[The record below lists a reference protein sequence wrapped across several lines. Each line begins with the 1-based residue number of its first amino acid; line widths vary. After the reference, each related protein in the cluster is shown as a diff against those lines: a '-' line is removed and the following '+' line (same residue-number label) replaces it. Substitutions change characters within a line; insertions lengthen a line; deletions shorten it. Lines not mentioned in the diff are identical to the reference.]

1 VTHVATQTHEATA
14 YLKYPDWGMAPYQAL
29 AKAILGRLDGYTEY
43 DDTIQDEQWSVR
55 VNYSKSGFAPRDE
68 DSIDADRLYEWD
80 ITCRGPDR
88 EKFSFNVS
96 PRFPDQRHH
105 ETGDPVRLAW
115 HKCGFNDTEGIDVE
129 IHSSNVDIERFPSLL
144 RDIFRS
150 VMTHAG
156 LDYNSR
162 YFSQPPH
169 AATSRIT
176 GLERYVRLRRDVAKK
191 LAGGDLMMRILR
203 LLADTKNAEFDLH
216 VDNEEIV
223 GKMHK
228 AVLNQTAADEL
239 WTGHQL
245 GKQLKHYL
253 LKNPDSVDED
263 DPTYHPKFGVLF
275 EKGKTHDD
283 GAVSWSDRDHL
294 QTELE
299 QACINS
305 LAWSDIPVRPDA
317 DVFVADDHFDP
328 HDRDDGQSVEIYND
342 PTPQIEADQQQLL
355 VRAVRDTMTDAD
367 VDILEALMSDGSG
380 HARDIAAASGRSLST
395 IYRALDR
402 LDGILE
408 TDNGTL
414 SFVSRKFADE
424 LRDAIQ
430 LADTHVQNAAKRVS
444 RILGR
449 EEMHA
454 ESGALKQW
462 LDKYG
467 ADLRTTDAGELESVR
482 IDTLLQTIKYG
493 PRPRVQ
499 DVVDELAEAWANAG
513 RDVLELRDVV
523 VKYKT
528 GPGEFEAG
536 FVSSLR

>member
-1 VTHVATQTHEATA
+1 MTHVATQTHELEAN
-14 YLKYPDWGMAPYQAL
+14 LKYPYWGLGPYHAL
-29 AKAILGRLDGYTEY
+29 SKAIIGVFDPADQWDT
-43 DDTIQDEQWSVR
+43 TIQGEDWSIKAYV
-55 VNYSKSGFAPRDE
+55 SKSGFAPRPDDPI
-68 DSIDADRLYEWD
+68 DSDRLYEME
-80 ITCRGPDR
+80 IVTRGPGR
-88 EKFSFNVS
+88 EKFSFNLS
-96 PRFPDQRHH
+96 PRFPDQRHY
-105 ETGDPVRLAW
+105 ETGERVTLPW
-115 HKCGFNDTEGIDVE
+115 HTAGLDTEGIDVE
-129 IHSSNVDIERFPSLL
+129 LKASNVNVDRVPSLL
-144 RDIFRS
+144 RDIFRD

-156 LDYNSR
+156 LDYNDR
-162 YFSQPPH
+162 YFSTHPH
-169 AATSRIT
+169 PTTKIKT
-176 GLERYVRLRRDVAKK
+176 QEQYVRIRRDVAKN

-228 AVLNQTAADEL
+228 AVLNQTAVDEL
-239 WTGHQL
+239 WTGHHL

-253 LKNPDSVDED
+253 LKHPDSVDED

-283 GAVSWSDRDHL
+283 GAVSWSDRDQLH
-294 QTELE
+294 TELE

-328 HDRDDGQSVEIYND
+328 HDRDDGDSVEIFND
-342 PTPQIEADQQQLL
+342 PTPQIEANQQHLL

-367 VDILEALMSDGSG
+367 VDILETLIADGAG

-408 TDNGTL
+408 TDNGHL

-424 LRDAIQ
+424 LRDVIQ
-430 LADTHVQNAAKRVS
+430 LADTHIQNAAKRVS

-454 ESGALKQW
+454 ESGALQQW

-482 IDTLLQTIKYG
+482 IDTLLQTLKYG

-499 DVVDELAEAWANAG
+499 DVLDELADAWENAG
-513 RDVLELRDVV
+513 RDALELRDVV
-523 VKYKT
+523 VKFKSSPDEYM
-528 GPGEFEAG
+528 AG
-536 FVSSLR
+536 HFSTLR